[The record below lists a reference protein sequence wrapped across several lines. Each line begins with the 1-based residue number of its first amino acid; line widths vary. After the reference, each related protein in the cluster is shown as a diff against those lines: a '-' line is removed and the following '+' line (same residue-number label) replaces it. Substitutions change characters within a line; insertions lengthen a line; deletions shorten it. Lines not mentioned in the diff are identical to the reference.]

1 MRYLR
6 IKNNEII
13 YPYSINQLKIDE
25 YNVSFPQNI
34 TNEVLENFDV
44 YEVLITPKPNDYTK
58 NIEEG
63 LPQLLDG
70 KYYQKWEISNATESE
85 IEGRVIQKWAEI
97 REHRNELLKE
107 CDWTVL
113 PDSPV
118 GDKLNE
124 WMEYRADLRNVTEQ
138 ENPFNI
144 IWPTQP

>member
-85 IEGRVIQKWAEI
+85 IEGRIIQKWAEI

-118 GDKLNE
+118 GDKLND
-124 WMEYRADLRNVTEQ
+124 WVEYRADLRNVTEQ